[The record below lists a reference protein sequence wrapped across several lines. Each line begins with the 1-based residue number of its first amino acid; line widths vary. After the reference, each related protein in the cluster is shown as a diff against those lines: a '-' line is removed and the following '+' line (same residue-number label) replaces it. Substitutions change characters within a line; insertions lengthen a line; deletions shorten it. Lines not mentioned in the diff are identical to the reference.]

1 MSLPEE
7 ISVAELKRMHDEN
20 EPLLLLDV
28 REDDEVAT
36 ASVDFAKHVPMA
48 AVPQRLEELPKDR
61 PIVVMC
67 HGGTRSG
74 RVTRY
79 LRENGFGN
87 ATNLA
92 GGIDDWSVQIDPSVP
107 RY

>member
-48 AVPQRLEELPKDR
+48 TVPQRLEELPKDR

-74 RVTRY
+74 RVARY
-79 LRENGFGN
+79 LRENGFAN
-87 ATNLA
+87 TTNLA